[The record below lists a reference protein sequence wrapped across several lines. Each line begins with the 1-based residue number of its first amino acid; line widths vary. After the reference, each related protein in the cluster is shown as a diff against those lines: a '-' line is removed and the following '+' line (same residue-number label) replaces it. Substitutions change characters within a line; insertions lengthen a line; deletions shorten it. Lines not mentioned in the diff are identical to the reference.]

1 MASEIEWYRER
12 PFVSMNRREGAYI
25 LEVHMNYQ
33 RYTKIPEIDLPDR
46 KWPGR
51 TIDKAPIWCSV
62 DLRDGNQALEVPM
75 NLEQKVRF
83 FEFLIKCGFKTIEIG
98 FPAASETDYNFCR
111 YLIDKKLIPDDVAIQ
126 VLTQSRAHI
135 IDKTMEAVEGAP
147 NVVVHLYNSTSALQ
161 RDVVFGFGRKECI
174 DLAVDGARMIK
185 EFIDNDFSATNW
197 ILEYSPESYSS
208 TEPDFAVEICDA
220 VADVWQPTPDN
231 KVIINLPETVEYT
244 LPNVY
249 ADMVEY
255 FCRNTRWRDSI
266 IVSLHTHND
275 RGTGVAASE
284 LGMLAGAERVE
295 GTLFGNG
302 ERTGNVDIIT
312 LAINMMMQGV
322 DPKLDFSNMNEC
334 IDMYEECTGMH
345 VEPRHPWSG
354 KLVFTAF
361 SGSHQDAINK
371 GKKRMEESH
380 SDKWN
385 VPYLPID
392 PADVGRDYEPIIRI
406 NAQSG
411 RGGIAYVLEQYYG
424 VRLPR
429 SFQRDFLSII
439 KQETDR
445 NETELMPQQV
455 FDLFDDYYINVM
467 TPYSLESFTEHSM
480 SNNIS
485 RVDAVISYNDQK
497 CEISA
502 EGNGLLD
509 AFTKAFSQLTGVG
522 FHIAMYNEHAM
533 KSGSD
538 SAAITYIELKNHEDG
553 KIYIGAGVS
562 SSVTKS
568 SVRAII
574 SAYNRMIK

>member
-1 MASEIEWYRER
+1 
-12 PFVSMNRREGAYI
+12 MNKREGAYI
-25 LEVHMNYQ
+25 LEVHMNYK
-33 RYTKIPEIDLPDR
+33 RYVKIPEVNLAER
-46 KWPGR
+46 RWPSR
-51 TIDKAPIWCSV
+51 TIDKAPVWCSV
-62 DLRDGNQALEVPM
+62 DLRDGNQALVVPM
-75 NLEQKVRF
+75 NLEQKVKF
-83 FEFLIKCGFKTIEIG
+83 FEFLVKCGFKEIEIG
-98 FPAASETDYNFCR
+98 FPAASETDFNFCR
-111 YLIDKKLIPDDVAIQ
+111 YLIDNDLIPGDVAIQ
-126 VLTQSRAHI
+126 VLTQSRKHI
-135 IDKTMEAVEGAP
+135 IDKTMEAVYGAP
-147 NVVVHLYNSTSALQ
+147 NVIIHLYNSTSALQ

-174 DLAVDGARMIK
+174 ELAEEGARMIR
-185 EFIDNDFSATNW
+185 EYIDEDISDTNW

-220 VADVWQPTPDN
+220 VLDIWKPSEDN

-249 ADMVEY
+249 ADMIEY
-255 FCRNTRWRDSI
+255 FCTHTKWRDQI

-284 LGMLAGAERVE
+284 MGLLAGADRVE

-312 LAINMMMQGV
+312 MAVNMMMQGV
-322 DPKLDFSNMNEC
+322 DPVLDFSNINEC
-334 IDMYEECTGMH
+334 VDIYEECTGMR

-371 GKKRMEESH
+371 GMKKMEETR
-380 SDKWN
+380 SDIWE

-406 NAQSG
+406 NSQSG
-411 RGGIAYVLEQYYG
+411 RGGISYVMEQYYG
-424 VRLPR
+424 VILPR
-429 SFQRDFLSII
+429 SFQRDFLTVI
-439 KQETDR
+439 KDETDHGGK
-445 NETELMPQQV
+445 ELLPQQV
-455 FDLFDDYYINVM
+455 FDLFDDNYINVM
-467 TPYSLESFTEHSM
+467 TPYSLESFTEHATSDKT
-480 SNNIS
+480 S
-485 RVDAVISYNDQK
+485 RVDAVISYNGVRH
-497 CEISA
+497 EISS

-509 AFTKAFSQLTGVG
+509 AFTKAFSDMTGVG
-522 FHIAMYNEHAM
+522 FHIAMYSEHAM

-538 SAAITYIELKNHEDG
+538 SAAITYIELKNHDTG
-553 KIYIGAGVS
+553 KIYLGAGVS

>member
-1 MASEIEWYRER
+1 
-12 PFVSMNRREGAYI
+12 
-25 LEVHMNYQ
+25 MNYK
-33 RYTKIPEIDLPDR
+33 RYVRVPEVNLASR
-46 KWPGR
+46 KWPSK
-51 TIDKAPIWCSV
+51 TITKAPIWCSV

-75 NLEQKVRF
+75 NLEQKVKF
-83 FEFLIKCGFKTIEIG
+83 FKYIVKCGFKTIEIG

-111 YLIDKKLIPDDVAIQ
+111 YLIDNDLIPSDVAIQ
-126 VLTQSRAHI
+126 VLTQSRPHI
-135 IDKTMEAVEGAP
+135 IAKTMEAVEGAP
-147 NVVVHLYNSTSALQ
+147 NVVIHLYNSTSTLQ
-161 RDVVFGFGRKECI
+161 RDVVFNFDRKDCI
-174 DLAVDGARMIK
+174 KLATDGAELIK
-185 EFIDNDFSATNW
+185 EYIDNDVSDTNW

-220 VADVWQPTPDN
+220 VADIWQPTPDN

-255 FCRNTRWRDSI
+255 FCDNTRWRDSI

-284 LGMLAGAERVE
+284 LGLLAGAERVE

-312 LAINMMMQGV
+312 MAINMMMQGV
-322 DPKLDFSNMNEC
+322 DPKLDFSDMNEC
-334 IDMYEECTGMH
+334 IDVYEECTGMM

-371 GKKRMEESH
+371 GIKRMEENH
-380 SDKWN
+380 SDIWA

-392 PADVGRDYEPIIRI
+392 PADVGREYEPIIRI

-411 RGGIAYVLEQYYG
+411 RGGIAYVMEQYYG
-424 VRLPR
+424 VKLPR
-429 SFQRDFLSII
+429 SFQRDFLSVV
-439 KQETDR
+439 KAETDR
-445 NETELMPQQV
+445 NEMELMPQQV
-455 FDLFDDYYINVM
+455 FDLFDENYINVM
-467 TPYSLESFTEHSM
+467 APYSLESFSEHSM
-480 SNNIS
+480 SNNVS
-485 RVDAVISYNDQK
+485 RVDAVISYNDK
-497 CEISA
+497 KHEISA

-509 AFTKAFSQLTGVG
+509 AFTKAFSDLTGVK
-522 FHIAMYNEHAM
+522 FHIAMYSEHALR
-533 KSGSD
+533 KGSD

>member
-1 MASEIEWYRER
+1 
-12 PFVSMNRREGAYI
+12 
-25 LEVHMNYQ
+25 MNYK
-33 RYTKIPEIDLPDR
+33 RYVKIPEVDLPNR
-46 KWPGR
+46 KWPSR

-75 NLEQKVRF
+75 DLDQKVTF
-83 FEFLIKCGFKTIEIG
+83 FQFLIERGFKEIEIG

-111 YLIDKKLIPDDVAIQ
+111 YLIENDLIPDDVAIQ
-126 VLTQSRAHI
+126 VLTQSREHI
-135 IDKTMEAVEGAP
+135 IEATMEAVSGAP
-147 NVVVHLYNSTSALQ
+147 NVIVHLYNSTSTLQ
-161 RDVVFGFGRKECI
+161 RDVVFGFGKKECI
-174 DLAVDGARMIK
+174 ELAVEGARMIK
-185 EFIDNDFSATNW
+185 DYIDNDTSSTRWF
-197 ILEYSPESYSS
+197 LEYSPESYSS

-220 VADVWQPTPDN
+220 VADVWQPTPDK

-255 FCRNTRWRDSI
+255 FCEHTRWRDSI

-284 LGMLAGAERVE
+284 MGILAGADRVE

-312 LAINMMMQGV
+312 MAINMMMQGV
-322 DPKLDFSNMNEC
+322 DPKLDFSDMNKC
-334 IDMYEECTGMH
+334 IEYYEDCTGM
-345 VEPRHPWSG
+345 VVGPRHPWAG

-371 GKKRMEESH
+371 GFKRMEETS
-380 SDKWN
+380 SDIWN

-392 PADVGRDYEPIIRI
+392 PADVGRAYEPIIRI
-406 NAQSG
+406 NSQSG
-411 RGGIAYVLEQYYG
+411 RGGVAYVLEQNYG
-424 VRLPR
+424 VILPR
-429 SFQRDFLSII
+429 IFQRDFLDVI
-439 KQETDR
+439 KSETDHKHV
-445 NETELMPQQV
+445 ELMPQQV
-455 FDLFDDYYINVM
+455 FDLFDDIYINVM
-467 TPYSLESFTEHSM
+467 TPYWLKSFAETAVSEQV
-480 SNNIS
+480 S
-485 RVDAVISYNDQK
+485 RVEAVVFYNEELHQ
-497 CEISA
+497 ITA

-509 AFTKAFSQLTGVG
+509 AFTNAFSKFTGSDLS
-522 FHIAMYNEHAM
+522 IEMYSEHAL

-538 SAAITYIELKNHEDG
+538 SRAITYIELKDHKTG
-553 KIYIGAGVS
+553 KISIGAGIS

>member
-1 MASEIEWYRER
+1 
-12 PFVSMNRREGAYI
+12 
-25 LEVHMNYQ
+25 MNYK
-33 RYTKIPEIDLPDR
+33 RYVRVPEVNLASR
-46 KWPGR
+46 KWPSK
-51 TIDKAPIWCSV
+51 TITKAPIWCSV

-75 NLEQKVRF
+75 NLEQKVKF
-83 FEFLIKCGFKTIEIG
+83 FKYIVKCGFKTIEIG

-111 YLIDKKLIPDDVAIQ
+111 YLIDNDLIPSDVAIQ
-126 VLTQSRAHI
+126 VLTQSRPHI
-135 IDKTMEAVEGAP
+135 IAKTMEAVEGAP
-147 NVVVHLYNSTSALQ
+147 NVVIHLYNSTSTLQ
-161 RDVVFGFGRKECI
+161 RDVVFNFDRKDCI
-174 DLAVDGARMIK
+174 KLATDGAELIK
-185 EFIDNDFSATNW
+185 EYIDNDVSDTNW

-220 VADVWQPTPDN
+220 VADIWQPTPDN

-255 FCRNTRWRDSI
+255 FCDNTRWRDSI

-284 LGMLAGAERVE
+284 LGLLAGAERVE

-312 LAINMMMQGV
+312 MAINMMMQGV
-322 DPKLDFSNMNEC
+322 DPKLDFSDMNEC
-334 IDMYEECTGMH
+334 IDVYEECTGMM

-371 GKKRMEESH
+371 GIKRMEENH
-380 SDKWN
+380 SDIWA

-392 PADVGRDYEPIIRI
+392 PADVGREYEPIIRI

-411 RGGIAYVLEQYYG
+411 RGGIAYVMEQYYG
-424 VRLPR
+424 VKLPR
-429 SFQRDFLSII
+429 SFQRDFLSVV
-439 KQETDR
+439 KAETDR
-445 NETELMPQQV
+445 NEMELMPQQV
-455 FDLFDDYYINVM
+455 FDLFDDNYINVM
-467 TPYSLESFTEHSM
+467 APYSLESFSEHSM
-480 SNNIS
+480 SNNVS
-485 RVDAVISYNDQK
+485 RVDAVISYNDK
-497 CEISA
+497 KHEISA

-509 AFTKAFSQLTGVG
+509 AFTKAFSDLTGVK
-522 FHIAMYNEHAM
+522 FHIAMYSEHALR
-533 KSGSD
+533 KGSD